1 MLHATILPGGEL
13 SGSASISELQEA
25 LTGLA
30 KVTGNT
36 QINPKTIS
44 GTVGDSTISAVGNA
58 AGLIQNYAPDKVP
71 DWVWGSLRNI
81 KLLLKAMEF
90 GAEVIPGIDESDV
103 ADIRAAIVSSIEYS
117 ASYLTLGAKA
127 ATVAISIGGGASSP
141 GGMTAEDFMR
151 KTPSKREAT
160 GYEYDYGERSPYPA
174 RTVQAFDPKKNKW
187 LIAVPKG
194 TTLNGLGTA
203 PSGDQY
209 EIIEESTERKTAVAI
224 IPLDQLMQY
233 LKPPWYRSLW
243 FWGGLTLIGVG
254 GYAGYRYI
262 KRRA

>member
-13 SGSASISELQEA
+13 SGSASITELQEA
-25 LTGLA
+25 LIGLA

-36 QINPKTIS
+36 KINPKTTS
-44 GTVGDSTISAVGNA
+44 GTVGDSTIAAVGSA
-58 AGLIQNYAPDKVP
+58 AALIQTHAPDKVP
-71 DWVWGSLRNI
+71 DWVWGSLNNI
-81 KLLLKAMEF
+81 GLLLRAMEV

-151 KTPSKREAT
+151 KTPSGRKMDAY
-160 GYEYDYGERSPYPA
+160 GYYVGERSSYPA

-187 LIAVPKG
+187 LVAVPVG
-194 TTLNGLGTA
+194 TELSGLGTA

-209 EIIEESTERKTAVAI
+209 RIVEESIERKTAVAI

-233 LKPPWYRSLW
+233 LKPPWYKSLW